1 MLLIIYYFE
10 HNNVNIPVHVFKSQN
25 KYAHSTSSK
34 SLILNSHT
42 LLKNTDI
49 HVSTHL
55 YNNYNDSVCFVC
67 ILCVAN
73 RICIILSFSDVT
85 NKQLSQEKEG
95 GGGGMG
101 LFHIVCQF
109 TEVLFVSYVQ
119 VQQ

>member
-1 MLLIIYYFE
+1 MLLSIYYFE

-73 RICIILSFSDVT
+73 RICRILSFSDV
-85 NKQLSQEKEG
+85 KKKGVG
-95 GGGGMG
+95 GGGRG
-101 LFHIVCQF
+101 LFHSVCQF
-109 TEVLFVSYVQ
+109 TEVLFCFICSSATIT
-119 VQQ
+119 